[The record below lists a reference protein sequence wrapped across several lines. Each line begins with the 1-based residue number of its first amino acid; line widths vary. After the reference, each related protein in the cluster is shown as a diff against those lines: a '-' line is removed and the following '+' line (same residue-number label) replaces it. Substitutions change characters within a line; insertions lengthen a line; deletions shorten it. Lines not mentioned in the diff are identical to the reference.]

1 MVENKTVGADS
12 LSARGTLP
20 TAGRAHAYRMRLYG
34 GREILIGAPAPRSTT
49 FIIYY
54 FLFIICNR

>member
-12 LSARGTLP
+12 ISARGTLS
-20 TAGRAHAYRMRLYG
+20 TAGPYG
-34 GREILIGAPAPRSTT
+34 GRGISSGAPAPRSTT

>member
-1 MVENKTVGADS
+1 MWSFLPMVENKTIGADS
-12 LSARGTLP
+12 ISARGT
-20 TAGRAHAYRMRLYG
+20 
-34 GREILIGAPAPRSTT
+34 GAPAPRSTT